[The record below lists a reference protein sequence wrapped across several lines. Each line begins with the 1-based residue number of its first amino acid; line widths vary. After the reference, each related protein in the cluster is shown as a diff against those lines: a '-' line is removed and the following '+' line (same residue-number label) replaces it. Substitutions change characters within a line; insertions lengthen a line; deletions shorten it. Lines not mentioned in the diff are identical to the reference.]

1 MTVAASEIAAE
12 PVIESPQNITR
23 QFSRAVEPGHVFK
36 LEELPDDK
44 KYLEGW
50 LFVQKKEKGTMLLT
64 QTARVAYMGDSQ
76 GHYGDFETMRDQ
88 LIEATGNQTMR
99 IAGFQDWHDL
109 FINKLMKKAEIKEG
123 LYRVGACCEYDST
136 NYNALDG
143 RPTKGSIYDQSRLR
157 LFCEVPEFRIA

>member
-1 MTVAASEIAAE
+1 MMLLLPETIAE
-12 PVIESPQNITR
+12 PSKTVTR
-23 QFSRAVEPGHVFK
+23 EFTRAVELGHVFK
-36 LEELPDDK
+36 MEELLRDK

-76 GHYGDFETMRDQ
+76 GYYGDFATMRDW
-88 LIEATGNQTMR
+88 LIKTTGNQTMR
-99 IAGFQDWHDL
+99 IASFQDWHDL

-136 NYNALDG
+136 NYHALDG
-143 RPTKGSIYDQSRLR
+143 RPTKGSIFDQSRLR
-157 LFCEVPEFRIA
+157 LFCEVPEFEIA